1 MRVAMLQPHDAVT
14 LSLLGG
20 DGLQAGSQLMVIDDD
35 PLALQLMCNMLE
47 RLQMRVDCQPDGR
60 RALRELEERLTEAI
74 ILDLVMP
81 DFDGFAVLDA
91 LRADER
97 LRHLPVFLWTNMVLS
112 EIDIQAPKIDGL
124 TAARQIKAN
133 PATAKV
139 VVVAFTAYAMKGDEM
154 KMLAAGCDGN
164 ISKPIDAARFAG
176 QVRGFLIPPSAVD

>member
-60 RALRELEERLTEAI
+60 RALRELEERLTDAI

-97 LRHLPVFLWTNMVLS
+97 LRHLPVFLRTNMVLS

-124 TAARQIKAN
+124 TAAPDQGRPGHGQ
-133 PATAKV
+133 
-139 VVVAFTAYAMKGDEM
+139 GGGGGLHRLCDEGRRDED
-154 KMLAAGCDGN
+154 AG
-164 ISKPIDAARFAG
+164 R
-176 QVRGFLIPPSAVD
+176 RL